1 MTEGS
6 ATATCRHCGKRFTLS
21 RYGNRTTTSRRRLKH
36 HRFCKPGHRVA
47 HHRRMAALKG
57 GGLGALQDQGGAIPK
72 GSVTEPQN
80 QHIVTSKI
88 NDLAAPKT
96 PQKTTLDPHFAPR
109 EWLRVYF
116 EDEAPTIGS
125 GLRLIAV
132 DRLTPQWV
140 RVRDHTGRTAKLAMT
155 TYANLKPVAFGR
167 SAAMT
172 QYETR
177 FPNAADN
184 ESALLASAAT

>member
-1 MTEGS
+1 MTEDS

-36 HRFCKPGHRVA
+36 HRFCSPGHRVA

-72 GSVTEPQN
+72 GSVTALEINQQN
-80 QHIVTSKI
+80 QCPLTPKI
-88 NDLAAPKT
+88 
-96 PQKTTLDPHFAPR
+96 TTEHPHLAPR

-140 RVRDHTGRTAKLAMT
+140 RVRDHAGRTAKLAMT
-155 TYANLKPVAFGR
+155 TYANLKLAAFGH
-167 SAAMT
+167 SPAMT

-177 FPNAADN
+177 FPNAAAN
-184 ESALLASAAT
+184 EQEIQKS